1 MNPIQVAL
9 YARVSSEQQNEANTI
24 QSQLADLRARITAQG
39 LTLVAEQEFVDNGY
53 SGATLIRPAL
63 ERLRD
68 VAAAGGIDRLYVHC
82 PDRLARNYAHQVLLL
97 EEFLR
102 AGVEVVF
109 LNREVGQTPEDQLL
123 LQVQGM
129 IAEYERAKILER
141 SRRGKRHAAQVGS
154 VSVLSCAPYGYRYV
168 SKWES
173 GGEAR
178 FEIVLEEARVVRQIF
193 AWVGADRCSIGEV
206 QRRLNAA
213 KEQTRT
219 GKTVWDRATIWGI
232 LKNPAYKGT
241 AAFGKTAVEPLRP
254 RLRAQR
260 GRSLQPKK
268 AYSVQDVPPEQW
280 LPIPVPP
287 LVDAALFDTIAEQLE
302 ENRLRARVSK
312 RGARY
317 LLQGLLV
324 CACCGYAYYGK
335 PISPSARKQ
344 HERSYAYYRCI
355 GSDAYRFGGVR
366 LCSNKQL
373 RTDLVDEAVWEEVCR
388 LLEHPER
395 LEQEYRRRLLQ
406 QEQTPDA
413 LSSLEIRMGRVRQG
427 MARLI
432 DSYAEGLIDKTEF
445 EPRVTRMRERLKQM
459 EAQAQQLRD
468 EASLERE
475 LTLILSRLDEF
486 ALRVKTGL
494 QEADWLPR
502 REIIRALVK
511 RVEID
516 QEQVRVVF
524 RVNPP
529 PPSTPQA
536 PSEKDA
542 QSLQHCKRRD
552 NAALGGTNETFLFAS
567 VQVHICCLQQF
578 PDEVEK
584 AFILDFLA
592 QNMDEDLVIEF
603 IEAGTYVSFNV
614 PVYPGPVGADFP

>member
-1 MNPIQVAL
+1 MKPTQVAL
-9 YARVSSEQQNEANTI
+9 YARVSSEQQNEARTI
-24 QSQLADLRARITAQG
+24 ESQVADLRTRIAAAG
-39 LTLVAEQEFVDNGY
+39 VALPSELEFVDNGY

-68 VAAAGGIDRLYVHC
+68 VAAAGGIDQVYVHC

-97 EEFLR
+97 EEFIR
-102 AGVEVVF
+102 AGVEVIF

-141 SRRGKRHAAQVGS
+141 SRRGKRHAAQVGR

-168 SKWES
+168 STND
-173 GGEAR
+173 GAGEAR

-193 AWVGADRCSIGEV
+193 EWVGRDRYSIGEV
-206 QRRLNAA
+206 VRRLNAA
-213 KEQTRT
+213 HEQTRT
-219 GKTVWDRATIWGI
+219 GKTVWDRATVWGI
-232 LKNPAYKGT
+232 LKNPAYKGE

-260 GRSLQPKK
+260 SRSLQPKK
-268 AYSVQDVPPEQW
+268 AYSVHDVPPEQW
-280 LPIPVPP
+280 LRIPVP
-287 LVDAALFDTIAEQLE
+287 LIVDPALFDAIQEQLE
-302 ENRLRARVSK
+302 ENRKRARVSK

-335 PISPSARKQ
+335 PISPSGRKH

-366 LCSNKQL
+366 LCWNKQL
-373 RTDLVDEAVWEEVCR
+373 RTDLVDETVWEEVCR

-406 QEQTPDA
+406 EEKPPDA
-413 LSSLEIRMGRVRQG
+413 LRDLETRMGRLRQG
-427 MARLI
+427 IARLI
-432 DSYAEGLIDKTEF
+432 DSYADGLIDKEEF
-445 EPRVTRMRERLKQM
+445 EPRIARMRERLKHI
-459 EAQAQQLRD
+459 EEQAQQIQD

-475 LTLILSRLDEF
+475 LTLILGRLEEF
-486 ALRVKTGL
+486 ASRVQHGL
-494 QEADWLPR
+494 HEADWSTR

-511 RVEID
+511 RVEIG

-536 PSEKDA
+536 PSEKDS
-542 QSLQHCKRRD
+542 QSLQHCRRGGY
-552 NAALGGTNETFLFAS
+552 AALGCAFLAGSQLPMIHDAAF
-567 VQVHICCLQQF
+567 
-578 PDEVEK
+578 EK
-584 AFILDFLA
+584 ASHELE
-592 QNMDEDLVIEF
+592 NMWISDTPRYL
-603 IEAGTYVSFNV
+603 SN
-614 PVYPGPVGADFP
+614 